1 MPRQFQF
8 HTEDGHET
16 AQIAVR
22 GRQVLARPMLNYGSA
37 YTMEQRDA
45 LGLRGLIPPA
55 VNTIEQQVARCYGQF
70 SMQPTNLAKYVYLNS
85 LQDLNEI
92 LFHRLV
98 AEHLE
103 EMMPIIYTPT
113 VGEAIQE
120 FSSTFDRQRGMYLS
134 IDHDVDVEGITSA
147 LAAYGNGPDDIDIVV
162 VTDSEGILGIG
173 DQGVGGIRI
182 AIGKSAVYTT
192 AAGVHPMRVL
202 PVVLDVGTD
211 NLALLHDPNYL
222 GLRHERVRG
231 ERYDQFIDAFVE
243 AVKERFPHALL
254 HWEDFG
260 ATNAHQILERYRDEI
275 CTFNDDIQGT
285 AAIVV
290 ASVLAACRAKEE
302 KLSEQRVVIHGAGTA
317 GIGIADLMR
326 DIMISEGL
334 SEEEATA
341 RFWGLGSR
349 GLIHTGGKMR
359 PFQERY
365 ARDTAELEEWKAND
379 DGNYS
384 LEETVRQAKPTVL
397 IGTSAQAGAFH
408 EELVREMAEHTDRPI
423 ILPLSNPTSKAEAVP
438 EDLLEWTDGK
448 ALIAT
453 GSPFKPV
460 VRDDATYSI
469 AQANNALVFPGM
481 GLGTVAV
488 QATRLTDAMITA
500 AAQAVAEMT
509 TVGTEGA
516 AILPSMKDLRS
527 VSAAV
532 AERVAEAA
540 AAEEGVARLILEN
553 PREEIEKLMWTAEY
567 PEVQV
572 VDEIEKPSPRP
583 TDPVS
588 KPARG
593 SIGVRSMGDDSPLSR
608 WRPRFPGRKG

>member
-8 HTEDGHET
+8 RNEDGHET
-16 AQIAVR
+16 VQIAVR
-22 GRQVLARPMLNYGSA
+22 GRQVLARPMLNRGSA
-37 YTMEQRDA
+37 FSIEQRDA

-55 VNTIEQQVARCYGQF
+55 VNSIEEQVRRCYGQF
-70 SMQPTNLAKYVYLNS
+70 QMQPTNLAKYVYLNT

-98 AEHLE
+98 ADHLE

-113 VGEAIQE
+113 VGEAIQQ
-120 FSSTFDRQRGMYLS
+120 FSSTFDRQRGIYLS
-134 IDHDVDVEGITSA
+134 IEDDQDLEGIATA
-147 LAAYGNGPDDIDIVV
+147 LAAYGNGPDDVDIVV

-192 AAGVHPMRVL
+192 AAGIHPLRVL

-222 GLRHERVRG
+222 GLRRERVRG
-231 ERYDQFIDAFVE
+231 EEYDQFIASFVE
-243 AVKERFPHALL
+243 AVQERFPQALL

-260 ATNAHQILERYRDEI
+260 ATNAHQILERYRDQV

-290 ASVLAACRAKEE
+290 ASALAACRTKEE

-334 SEEEATA
+334 DPEEATK

-349 GLIHTGGKMR
+349 GLIHTDGPMR

-365 ARDTAELEEWKAND
+365 ARDASELADWEAT

-384 LEETVRQAKPTVL
+384 LEETVRQVQPTIL

-408 EELVREMAEHTDRPI
+408 EDLVRTMAEATERPI

-438 EDLLEWTDGK
+438 EDLLAWTDGK

-460 VRDDATYSI
+460 TIDDVTYTV

-481 GLGTVAV
+481 GLGTIAV
-488 QATRLTDAMITA
+488 RATRLTDGMITA

-509 TVGTEGA
+509 TTGVEGA
-516 AILPSMKDLRS
+516 AILPSMRELRS

-532 AERVAEAA
+532 AERVAAA
-540 AAEEGVARLILEN
+540 AVEEGVATLELEN
-553 PREEIEKLMWTAEY
+553 PRAEIEQLMWAPEY
-567 PEVQV
+567 PDVEV
-572 VDEIEKPSPRP
+572 VDGIETPSPRRTEP
-583 TDPVS
+583 GG
-588 KPARG
+588 K
-593 SIGVRSMGDDSPLSR
+593 GVRHTGDDSPLSR
-608 WRPRFPGRKG
+608 WRPRLPGRRSS

>member
-1 MPRQFQF
+1 MPRQYQF
-8 HTEDGHET
+8 RNEDGHET
-16 AQIAVR
+16 VQIAVR
-22 GRQVLARPMLNYGSA
+22 GRQVLARPMLNRGSA
-37 YTMEQRDA
+37 FSPEDRDA

-55 VNTIEQQVARCYGQF
+55 VNTIDGQVRRCYGQF
-70 SMQPTNLAKYVYLNS
+70 QMQPTNLAKYVYLNS

-98 AEHLE
+98 AEHLD

-113 VGEAIQE
+113 VGEAIQQ
-120 FSSTFDRQRGMYLS
+120 FSSTFDRQRGIYLS
-134 IDHDVDVEGITSA
+134 IEDHGGAEGIASA
-147 LAAYGNGPDDIDIVV
+147 LAAYGNGPDDVDIVV

-192 AAGVHPMRVL
+192 AAGIHPMRVL

-211 NLALLHDPNYL
+211 NPALLHDPNYL
-222 GLRHERVRG
+222 GLRRDRVRG
-231 ERYDQFIDAFVE
+231 EEYEAFIGDFVE
-243 AVKERFPHALL
+243 AVQERFPKALL

-260 ATNAHQILERYRDEI
+260 ASNAHSILETYRDQV
-275 CTFNDDIQGT
+275 CSFNDDIQGT
-285 AAIVV
+285 AAVVV
-290 ASVLAACRAKEE
+290 ASALAACKAKGEQ
-302 KLSEQRVVIHGAGTA
+302 LSDQRVVIHGAGTA

-334 SEEEATA
+334 DADEATR

-349 GLIHTGGKMR
+349 GLIHTGGRMR

-365 ARDTAELEEWKAND
+365 ARPTDELADWQADE

-384 LEETVRQAKPTVL
+384 LAETVRQAKPTLL
-397 IGTSAQAGAFH
+397 IGTSAQAGAFT
-408 EELVREMAEHTDRPI
+408 EEIVREMTSVTERPI
-423 ILPLSNPTSKAEAVP
+423 ILPLSNPTAKAEAVP
-438 EDLLEWTDGK
+438 EDLLEWTDGG

-460 VRDDATYSI
+460 VRDEVTYTI

-488 QATRLTDAMITA
+488 RATRLTDGMITA
-500 AAQAVAEMT
+500 AAQAVADMT
-509 TVGTEGA
+509 TVGTQGA
-516 AILPSMKDLRS
+516 AVLPSMRELRS

-532 AERVAEAA
+532 AERVAAA
-540 AAEEGVARLILEN
+540 AVEEGVATLELDN
-553 PREEIEKLMWTAEY
+553 PRETIANLMWTPEY
-567 PEVQV
+567 PEVEV
-572 VDEIEKPSPRP
+572 VDSIETPSARP
-583 TDPVS
+583 TDPG
-588 KPARG
+588 AQ
-593 SIGVRSMGDDSPLSR
+593 GVRHTGDDSPLSR
-608 WRPRFPGRKG
+608 WRPRLPRLKG